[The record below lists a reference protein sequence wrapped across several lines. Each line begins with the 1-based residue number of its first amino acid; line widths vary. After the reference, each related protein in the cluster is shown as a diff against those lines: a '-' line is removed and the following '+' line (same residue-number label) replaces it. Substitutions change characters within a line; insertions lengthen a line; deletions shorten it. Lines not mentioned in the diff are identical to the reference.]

1 MATGDGRDME
11 LKDITYEGPPIDDR
25 ETLARLPADLRNLLE
40 QINGFVQFGGG
51 LHVRGACV
59 EPAWHSIGEAMAGEL
74 ALHEHYPAVLATDVP
89 FAQDAVGDQYLLR
102 DGTVHWL
109 YAETGDMESLRTGL
123 IEFLEAAQA
132 NPDGYLGLQ
141 LLRQFLAGGGTL
153 QPGELLHVYPP
164 LCTVEAKSG
173 VSVTAVPAAERLK
186 FLGQF
191 AAQVRGVSE
200 DGKIEMKVQE

>member
-1 MATGDGRDME
+1 ME
-11 LKDITYEGPPIDDR
+11 LKDVTYEGPPIDDR
-25 ETLARLPADLRNLLE
+25 ETLTRLPADLRNLLE
-40 QINGFVQFGGG
+40 QLNGFIQFGGG

-59 EPAWHSIGEAMAGEL
+59 DPDWHSLGEALHGEL
-74 ALHEHYPAVLATDVP
+74 ALHEHYPDVLPTDVP

-109 YAETGDMESLRTGL
+109 YAETGDLESLRIGL
-123 IEFLEAAQA
+123 IEFIEAAQT
-132 NPDGYLGLQ
+132 NPNEYLGLH
-141 LLRQFLAGGGTL
+141 LLRQFTAGGGTL

-173 VSVTAVPAAERLK
+173 VSVTAVPAAERLR

-191 AAQVRGVSE
+191 AAQVRGVSA
-200 DGKIEMKVQE
+200 GGQIEMRVEE

>member
-1 MATGDGRDME
+1 ME
-11 LKDITYEGPPIDDR
+11 LKDVTYEGPPIYDR
-25 ETLARLPADLRNLLE
+25 ETLALVPGDLRNLLE
-40 QINGFVQFGGG
+40 QINGFIQFGGG
-51 LHVRGACV
+51 LHVRGACK
-59 EPAWHSIGEAMAGEL
+59 EPAWHSIGEVMSGEI
-74 ALHEHYPAVLATDVP
+74 ALHEHYPAVLPADVP

-109 YAETGDMESLRTGL
+109 YGETGDIESLRMGL

-132 NPDGYLGLQ
+132 TPDQYLGLQ

-173 VSVTAVPAAERLK
+173 VSVTAVPAGERLK
-186 FLGQF
+186 FLREF
-191 AAQVRGVSE
+191 AARVRGVSE
-200 DGKIEMKVQE
+200 GGQIEMRVEDSGLDQDE